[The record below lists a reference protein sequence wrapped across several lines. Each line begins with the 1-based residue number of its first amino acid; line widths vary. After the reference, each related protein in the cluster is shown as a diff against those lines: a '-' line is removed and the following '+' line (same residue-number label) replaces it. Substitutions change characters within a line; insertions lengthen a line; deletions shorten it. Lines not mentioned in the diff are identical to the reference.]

1 MPLRSDWSGMACP
14 IARSLDVVGDPWLM
28 LILRDSLMGVRR
40 YDDYRRSLGIAD
52 NILSKRLA
60 TMVDAGLLAKAPY
73 KDQGRSRNEYVL
85 TEAGAELLP
94 VVHALLLWGEK
105 HTTSPQDAPLQIR
118 HEPCGQV
125 SNSADRCEGCGGPL
139 TPDTVTWV
147 RRGRKGRVTP
157 LAVPGGHART
167 EPASGRG

>member
-1 MPLRSDWSGMACP
+1 MALRSDWSGMACP

-60 TMVDAGLLAKAPY
+60 TMVEAGLLAKAPY
-73 KDQGRSRNEYVL
+73 KDQGRTRHEYVL

-105 HTTSPQDAPLQIR
+105 HTESPQDAPLQIL
-118 HEPCGQV
+118 HDPCGQF
-125 SNSADRCEGCGGPL
+125 SSSADRCDGCGGPL

-147 RRGRKGRVTP
+147 RRGRKGRATP
-157 LAVPGGHART
+157 LAVPGGRVRT
-167 EPASGRG
+167 EDQGAR

>member
-1 MPLRSDWSGMACP
+1 MALRSDWSGMACP

-28 LILRDSLMGVRR
+28 LILRDSLTGVRR

-60 TMVDAGLLAKAPY
+60 TMVDNGLLARAPY
-73 KDQGRSRNEYVL
+73 KEQGRTRHEYVL

-105 HTTSPQDAPLQIR
+105 HTTSPQPAPLQIR
-118 HEPCGQV
+118 HNPCGQI
-125 SNSADRCEGCGGPL
+125 SDSADRCTGCGEPL
-139 TPDTVTWV
+139 TPETVTWV
-147 RRGRKGRVTP
+147 RLGPESRATP
-157 LAVPGGHART
+157 LAVPGSAR
-167 EPASGRG
+167 SD

>member
-1 MPLRSDWSGMACP
+1 MALRSDWSGMTCP

-52 NILSKRLA
+52 NVLSKRLA
-60 TMVDAGLLAKAPY
+60 TMVDAGLLAREPY
-73 KDQGRSRNEYVL
+73 KEQGRTRHEYVL

-105 HTTSPQDAPLQIR
+105 HTASPQDAPLQIR
-118 HEPCGQV
+118 HDPCGHV
-125 SNSADRCEGCGGPL
+125 SSSADRCDGCAEPL
-139 TPDTVTWV
+139 TPENVTWV

-157 LAVPGGHART
+157 LAVPAGRAPTEDQQAR
-167 EPASGRG
+167 

>member
-1 MPLRSDWSGMACP
+1 MALRSDWSGMACP

-28 LILRDSLMGVRR
+28 LILRYSLMGVRR

-60 TMVDAGLLAKAPY
+60 TMVDAGLLTKAPY
-73 KDQGRSRNEYVL
+73 KEQGRTRYEYVL

-105 HTTSPQDAPLQIR
+105 HTTSPQTAPLQIR
-118 HEPCGQV
+118 HDPCGRV
-125 SNSADRCEGCGGPL
+125 SSSADRCDGCGEPL
-139 TPDTVTWV
+139 TPESVTWV
-147 RRGRKGRVTP
+147 RSGREGRVTP
-157 LAVPGGHART
+157 LAAPAQHAKSEDH
-167 EPASGRG
+167 EPA

>member
-1 MPLRSDWSGMACP
+1 MALRSDWSGMACP

-40 YDDYRRSLGIAD
+40 YEDYRRSLGIAD

-60 TMVDAGLLAKAPY
+60 TMVDAGLLTKAPY
-73 KDQGRSRNEYVL
+73 KEKGRTRHEYRL

-94 VVHALLLWGEK
+94 VAHALLLWGEK
-105 HTTSPQDAPLQIR
+105 HTDGPQAAPLQIR
-118 HEPCGQV
+118 HEPCGRV
-125 SNSADRCEGCGGPL
+125 SRSADRCDSCGEPL
-139 TPDTVTWV
+139 TPETVTWV

-157 LAVPGGHART
+157 LAVPQT
-167 EPASGRG
+167 QVL